1 MVAKTMAYLNFP
13 AKQYILNFYYWRINN
28 TEPVG
33 KSLRYNRYL
42 LKKHIKSTFS
52 HYDFESIL
60 EMIINKTDMP

>member
-1 MVAKTMAYLNFP
+1 M
-13 AKQYILNFYYWRINN
+13 R
-28 TEPVG
+28 

-60 EMIINKTDMP
+60 EITINKTDMP